1 MYARIR
7 LREWEGQKEI
17 AAFALKQISKIAI
30 LFWHLG
36 KITFAFAWAIFIG
49 PRMVRH
55 IEPGKAPP
63 ESYEF
68 DNSHGG
74 GLWR

>member
-17 AAFALKQISKIAI
+17 ATFALRQMNKIAV
-30 LFWHLG
+30 LFWQLG
-36 KITFAFAWAIFIG
+36 KITFAFAWSIFIG
-49 PRMVRH
+49 PRMVRQ
-55 IEPGKAPP
+55 IEPGKAPQ

-68 DNSHGG
+68 DNKHGG